1 MFLGSRRWK
10 TAKEKRAADAVSELP
25 TFGHA
30 YRVAFDYAARIFGF
44 GTFSPR
50 QLLVSDRADAVR
62 ICSEYVTEVLRQH
75 SVTLIVRETQHCD
88 LDSLRLLLSLSERGF
103 SPNLIFE
110 YTTARGTFEPEHQKL
125 FLRTADAR
133 GSLDILDLVRLEPG
147 HLEYLI
153 RYNVKADFHLT
164 SDFYLA
170 WSGDLRS
177 VVELKYQVS
186 IGRHISDPAQIKMV
200 LSDLRTSLEK
210 HLTQLS
216 SQERMIL
223 ALAVA
228 HIEAI
233 DHRVLLDVFS
243 AIDPRTTPRVV
254 DQFLDELVG
263 RHGFLAKAG
272 PSYSIQNDSIA
283 NALREATAIRP
294 LIALAEKALRDY
306 YTAKVDKSQA
316 AGEPIAAAVRQ
327 VFRLCAKTKDVGGL
341 LRATETLTERVNR
354 SQDQAVYVEVVASAI
369 EADSDLYKSDHDELI
384 IWAASL
390 AYEIC
395 DWHLCERLLAV
406 MKSQDTF
413 SLAMRACSLQEIGR
427 HEVALDLVAEIRSQ
441 AIHSDEHLVADLIEC
456 IVVGCRGEQEMAR
469 SMLLA
474 LIDNPSNRNSPLIGY
489 GYRFFEVIEGYV
501 ECLKM
506 LKASV
511 AWFDRFGFEK
521 SRAYSQLPTAM
532 LAARLGDVDGACK
545 LIADAERTLIG
556 QVRDQHMILN
566 NAAAIELLRDKPDFA
581 DARDRLVAALR
592 LARDDYTELTILTN
606 LALTYW
612 GLSDI
617 GLALEC
623 VEKSLRI
630 LRNHDFEDKDIY
642 WPVCFDAAQ
651 IFRSAGMGSRSDEV
665 LRFPDEHGR
674 PVSVNQGYWNYRYG
688 QVATIEPDYE
698 FLASCPRH
706 PLYLSHWTIDVDGLN
721 LLRRVRLQ

>member
-1 MFLGSRRWK
+1 
-10 TAKEKRAADAVSELP
+10 
-25 TFGHA
+25 
-30 YRVAFDYAARIFGF
+30 VAFDYAARIFGF
-44 GTFSPR
+44 ATFSPL
-50 QLLVSDRADAVR
+50 QLLVSDRADAVH
-62 ICSEYVTEVLRQH
+62 ICSEYVADVLQQH

-110 YTTARGTFEPEHQKL
+110 YTTARGAFEPEHQKL
-125 FLRTADAR
+125 FLRAADTR

-153 RYNVKADFHLT
+153 RYNVKADFQLS

-177 VVELKYQVS
+177 VIELKYQVS
-186 IGRHISDPAQIKMV
+186 IGRHISDPDQIKMV
-200 LSDLRTSLEK
+200 LSDLRNSLEE

-233 DHRVLLDVFS
+233 DHRVLLDAFA
-243 AIDPRTTPRVV
+243 AIDPRTTPRIV

-272 PSYSIQNDSIA
+272 TAYSIQNDSIA
-283 NALREATAIRP
+283 SALGKATAMRP
-294 LIALAEKALRDY
+294 LIALAEKVLREY
-306 YTAKVDKSQA
+306 YTSKVDNAQA
-316 AGEPIAAAVRQ
+316 AGEPMAAAVRQ
-327 VFRLCAKTKDVGGL
+327 VFRLCAKTKDVVGL

-395 DWHLCERLLAV
+395 DWHRCESLLAI
-406 MKSQDTF
+406 MKTQDAY

-427 HEVALDLVAEIRSQ
+427 HEVALDLVAEIR
-441 AIHSDEHLVADLIEC
+441 AHAVHSDEHLAADLIEC
-456 IVVGCRGEQEMAR
+456 IVVGCRGEHEAAR
-469 SMLLA
+469 SMLHS
-474 LIDNPSNRNSPLIGY
+474 LIDNPGNSDSPLIGY
-489 GYRFFEVIEGYV
+489 GYRFFEVIDGYV
-501 ECLKM
+501 ESLKM

-511 AWFDRFGFEK
+511 SWFDRFGFDK

-532 LAARLGDVDGACK
+532 LVARLGDVDGARK

-556 QVRDQHMILN
+556 QVRDQHMVLN
-566 NAAAIELLRDKPDFA
+566 NAAAIELLREQPDFSG
-581 DARDRLVAALR
+581 ARDDLIAALR

-606 LALTYW
+606 LALAYW

-617 GLALEC
+617 ELALEC
-623 VEKSLRI
+623 VEKTMRI
-630 LRNHDFEDKDIY
+630 LHDHDFEDKDIY

-651 IFRSAGMGSRSDEV
+651 IFRAAGMDSRGDEV

-674 PVSVNQGYWNYRYG
+674 PVSVNQEYWDYRYG
-688 QVATIEPDYE
+688 RVTAIGPAYE
-698 FLASCPRH
+698 FLAQCPRH